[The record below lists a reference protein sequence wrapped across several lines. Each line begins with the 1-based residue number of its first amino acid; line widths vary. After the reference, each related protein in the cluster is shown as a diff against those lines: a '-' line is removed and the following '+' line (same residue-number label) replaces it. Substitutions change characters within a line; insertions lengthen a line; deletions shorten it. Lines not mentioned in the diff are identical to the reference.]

1 MYKLKAGGRPLVM
14 RHPVMADPTGPL
26 QQYILSWPRCG
37 VAAEFT
43 ELTKSW
49 ATILWLLACEDF
61 AMPFG
66 PGRRDPFHCV
76 TAGGRAYLRRRDCAT
91 RR

>member
-1 MYKLKAGGRPLVM
+1 
-14 RHPVMADPTGPL
+14 
-26 QQYILSWPRCG
+26 

-76 TAGGRAYLRRRDCAT
+76 TAGGRAYLRRRDCVVGPAVGNT
-91 RR
+91 IALPGVQQ